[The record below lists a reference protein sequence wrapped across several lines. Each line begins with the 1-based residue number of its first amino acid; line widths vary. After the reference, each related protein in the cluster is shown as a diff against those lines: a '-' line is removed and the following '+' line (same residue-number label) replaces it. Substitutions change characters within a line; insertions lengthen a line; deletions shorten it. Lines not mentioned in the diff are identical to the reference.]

1 MMAIKETM
9 ALHTFIKRFKEIRPD
24 NFSDEGLVGL
34 FNQFN
39 DLSEET
45 GEDLEFDPIAIC
57 VDFIEYDSFK
67 ELQEDY
73 DQIESL
79 EDLWKHTNL
88 IQLRNGGLIIQA
100 F

>member
-1 MMAIKETM
+1 MAIKETM
-9 ALHTFIKRFKEIRPD
+9 ALHTFIKRFKEFRPD
-24 NFSDEGLVGL
+24 NFSDEGLISL
-34 FNQFN
+34 FNYFD

-57 VDFIEYDSFK
+57 VDFTEYDSFK

-73 DQIESL
+73 DQIKSL
-79 EDLWKHTNL
+79 EDLWDHTHL

>member
-1 MMAIKETM
+1 MAIKDTM

-34 FNQFN
+34 FNHFN

-57 VDFIEYDSFK
+57 VDFIEYDSFQ
-67 ELQEDY
+67 ELQKDY
-73 DQIESL
+73 DLSESL
-79 EDLWKHTNL
+79 EDLWKHTNS

>member
-1 MMAIKETM
+1 MAIKETM

-24 NFSDEGLVGL
+24 DFSDDALVGL
-34 FNQFN
+34 FNHFN

-57 VDFIEYDSFK
+57 VDYAEYDSFK

-73 DQIESL
+73 HFIDNL
-79 EDLWKHTNL
+79 EDLWDHTHL
-88 IQLRNGGLIIQA
+88 IQLRSGGLVIQA

>member
-1 MMAIKETM
+1 MAIKDTM
-9 ALHTFIKRFKEIRPD
+9 ALHTFIKRFKDIRPD
-24 NFSDEGLVGL
+24 NFSDGGLVGL
-34 FNQFN
+34 FNHST

-79 EDLWKHTNL
+79 EDLWKHTNS